1 MGFCYSKQPHALSS
15 ASISRHHGADSTWHI
30 CVGSYGG
37 KFIFASLLP
46 IHAYR
51 SSNETLQAGIEEHA
65 MDGVLIKF
73 YCVEKTLADCFR
85 FRNRIGMDVVLEALK
100 LYKVRMKFN
109 HGELL
114 KYVRIC
120 RVEKVMRPYLEAMI

>member
-1 MGFCYSKQPHALSS
+1 MPYLAQAYHDIMVQTPPGISVLAPMGESS
-15 ASISRHHGADSTWHI
+15 S
-30 CVGSYGG
+30 
-37 KFIFASLLP
+37 SLQLP

-51 SSNETLQAGIEEHA
+51 FSNEAYQAGIEEHA

-73 YCVEKTLADCFR
+73 YCVEKTLADCFK

-114 KYVRIC
+114 KFARIC
-120 RVEKVMRPYLEAMI
+120 RVENVMRPYLEAMI